1 MRASRPWVWAGVVI
15 AALLVA
21 CSSAPPAETPTPT
34 PPQGSGA
41 SMHALTTADGQTVE
55 ARLWRVDPVR
65 VAIYLHEYRETQATW
80 WDYAT
85 VTRRIPVS
93 AITFDFRG
101 HTEEEEEGGGDADD
115 ILGMVEDAR
124 AAVAFAREQG
134 FEQIMLVGA
143 GMGAAVAIE
152 VAAGQPD
159 LRVIGLSTPSAF
171 DLLLTRESIAQ
182 IAERVALAATEEDL
196 SAAHSLTEL
205 QEAGAIPAERVRLY
219 PGRAHGVEMLT
230 SAEDGTPTEAR
241 MWVDELLA
249 GFWPAAAADPAS
261 PLR

>member
-1 MRASRPWVWAGVVI
+1 MRAPRPWVWAGALI
-15 AALLVA
+15 AALFVA

-34 PPQGSGA
+34 PPQESGA
-41 SMHALTTADGQTVE
+41 SVHALTTADGQTVE
-55 ARLWRVDPVR
+55 VRLWRVDPVR

-85 VTRRIPVS
+85 ATRRLPVS
-93 AITFDFRG
+93 AVTFNFRG
-101 HTEEEEEGGGDADD
+101 HTEEEWGDTDD
-115 ILGMVEDAR
+115 ILGMVQDAR
-124 AAVAFAREQG
+124 AAVAFARDQG

-143 GMGAAVAIE
+143 GMGASVAIE
-152 VAAGQPD
+152 VAADQPD
-159 LRVIGLSTPSAF
+159 LRVIGLSTPSEF
-171 DLLLTRESIAQ
+171 DLLLTRESIAS
-182 IAERVALAATEEDL
+182 IADRIALAATEEDL

-241 MWVDELLA
+241 VWVDELLT
-249 GFWPAAAADPAS
+249 GFWPGAAANPGS

>member
-1 MRASRPWVWAGVVI
+1 MH
-15 AALLVA
+15 LL
-21 CSSAPPAETPTPT
+21 E
-34 PPQGSGA
+34 
-41 SMHALTTADGQTVE
+41 TADGHAVE

-85 VTRRIPVS
+85 VIRRIPVS

-101 HTEEEEEGGGDADD
+101 HTEEEGDARDDGDQDD
-115 ILGMVEDAR
+115 IPGMVEDAR

-152 VAAGQPD
+152 VAAGEPD
-159 LRVIGLSTPSAF
+159 LRVIGLSTPSEF
-171 DLLLTRESIAQ
+171 DLLLTRESIVPVAD
-182 IAERVALAATEEDL
+182 RVALAATEEDL

-205 QEAGAIPAERVRLY
+205 QEAGRIPAERVRLY

-241 MWVDELLA
+241 VWVDELLT
-249 GFWPAAAADPAS
+249 GFWPGAAATPGS

>member
-1 MRASRPWVWAGVVI
+1 MRAPRPWLWAGAVI
-15 AALLVA
+15 AALLVS

-41 SMHALTTADGQTVE
+41 SIHALTAADGQTVE

-85 VTRRIPVS
+85 ATRRLPVS

-101 HTEEEEEGGGDADD
+101 HTEEEEEGDAGD

-124 AAVAFAREQG
+124 AAVRFAREQG

-143 GMGAAVAIE
+143 GMGASVAIE
-152 VAAGQPD
+152 VAADQPD
-159 LRVIGLSTPSAF
+159 LRVIGLSTPSEF
-171 DLLLTRESIAQ
+171 DLLLTRESIAS
-182 IAERVALAATEEDL
+182 IADRIALAATEEDL

-241 MWVDELLA
+241 MWVDELLT
-249 GFWPAAAADPAS
+249 GFWPGAAHMPGA

>member
-1 MRASRPWVWAGVVI
+1 MRTARRGAWLG
-15 AALLVA
+15 ALLAGLIVA
-21 CSSAPPAETPTPT
+21 CSSAPPPATPAPT
-34 PPQGSGA
+34 PPQGAGA
-41 SMHALTTADGQTVE
+41 SMHTLTTPDGHTVE

-101 HTEEEEEGGGDADD
+101 HGESTGTPDD
-115 ILGMVEDAR
+115 ILGMVEDTR
-124 AAVAFAREQG
+124 AAVEFARAQG

-143 GMGAAVAIE
+143 GMGAAVAVE

-159 LRVIGLSTPSAF
+159 LRVIGLSTPSEF
-171 DLLLTRESIAQ
+171 DLLITRDSIG
-182 IAERVALAATEEDL
+182 RVADRIALAASEDDL

-205 QEAGAIPAERVRLY
+205 QAAGAIPEERVRLY
-219 PGRAHGVEMLT
+219 PGRAHGVELLALT
-230 SAEDGTPTEAR
+230 EQGTPSDPRA
-241 MWVDELLA
+241 WVDELLA
-249 GFWPAAAADPAS
+249 GFWPGAADDPS
-261 PLR
+261 SRVR